1 MTTADHVS
9 GSAKNVEFAGISPI
23 STYFLHS
30 FQAFRVLAVGG
41 GLLVAANATT
51 KKIIEK
57 WKIVLA
63 IGQIWGIFK
72 VYGSVIRLTAMVK
85 TRVLRCLYTD

>member
-9 GSAKNVEFAGISPI
+9 GSAKNVEFAGISPK

-30 FQAFRVLAVGG
+30 IQAFRALAVGG
-41 GLLVAANATT
+41 GVLVAAIATT
-51 KKIIEK
+51 KEIIEK

-63 IGQIWGIFK
+63 IGQIWSIFQL
-72 VYGSVIRLTAMVK
+72 YGSVMRLTAMVK
-85 TRVLRCLYTD
+85 TRVL

>member
-9 GSAKNVEFAGISPI
+9 GSAQSVEFAGISPI

-30 FQAFRVLAVGG
+30 FQAFRALAVGG
-41 GLLVAANATT
+41 GVVAPKAT
-51 KKIIEK
+51 KIIEK

-63 IGQIWGIFK
+63 IGQIWGIFQ
-72 VYGSVIRLTAMVK
+72 VYVSVNRLTAMVK
-85 TRVLRCLYTD
+85 TRVL